1 MPNPTESSYL
11 SSISEL
17 IDFFNKYEQEN
28 TRFSKEVTAA
38 VVQSRFSLS
47 KNRSVYYNDQ
57 FAIRFSTASG
67 SSFSNTVLGLATL
80 RSYDQVPFIVCIVRS
95 NNVELLLANATFL
108 RKISHSSQQLRQ
120 DNIRGSFLGHDILRE
135 YEGITNIPQNFERLF
150 LIHKEFTWDENLI
163 RLVEATNNIVPSGS
177 RYVPTSEEQRNIL
190 MSAEIAH
197 TLLSDSEY
205 QSFGVTLSQLVVE
218 NQTAILEAGEID
230 NVNVRGN
237 RIEQIITNAANF
249 HELEDLSFTLS
260 LGSRILVD
268 IKTKILTLASSPKGY
283 NIDKVLRSLGA
294 GNTVFCFFLIGLNLE
309 TQTLSTR
316 LISILD
322 TSILNATRVQFHWAG
337 RNSKGVTQL
346 TGDISPIFSSSYR
359 ETVDDAQ
366 AKSFLQMLIEL

>member
-1 MPNPTESSYL
+1 ME
-11 SSISEL
+11 
-17 IDFFNKYEQEN
+17 
-28 TRFSKEVTAA
+28 
-38 VVQSRFSLS
+38 VQSRFSLS
-47 KNRSVYYNDQ
+47 KSRSVYYCDH

-80 RSYDQVPFIVCIVRS
+80 RRYDQIPFIVCIVRID
-95 NNVELLLANATFL
+95 NVELLLANATFL

-190 MSAEIAH
+190 VSAEITHA
-197 TLLSDSEY
+197 LLSDSEY
-205 QSFGVTLSQLVVE
+205 QSLGITLSQLVVE

-237 RIEQIITNAANF
+237 RIEQIVTNAANF

-283 NIDKVLRSLGA
+283 NVDKVLRSLGA
-294 GNTVFCFFLIGLNLE
+294 GNTVFCFFFIGLNLE

-322 TSILNATRVQFHWAG
+322 TSILNATRIQFHWAG

-346 TGDISPIFSSSYR
+346 TGDISPIFSAGYR

>member
-17 IDFFNKYEQEN
+17 IDFFNQYGQEN
-28 TRFSKEVTAA
+28 TRFSKEVITTTI
-38 VVQSRFSLS
+38 QSRFSLS
-47 KNRSVYYNDQ
+47 KSRSVYYSDH
-57 FAIRFSTASG
+57 FAIRFSAASG

-80 RSYDQVPFIVCIVRS
+80 RRYDQAPFIVCVVRS
-95 NNVELLLANATFL
+95 NNVELLLANSTFL

-135 YEGITNIPQNFERLF
+135 YEGIANIPQNFERLF

-190 MSAEIAH
+190 MSAELAH
-197 TLLSDSEY
+197 ALLSDSEY
-205 QSFGVTLSQLVVE
+205 QSLGITLNQLVVT
-218 NQTAILEAGEID
+218 NKTAILKAGEID

-237 RIEQIITNAANF
+237 MIEQIITNAANF
-249 HELEDLSFTLS
+249 HDLEDLGFTLS
-260 LGSRILVD
+260 LGSRILID

-283 NIDKVLRSLGA
+283 NIDKVLKSLGT
-294 GNTVFCFFLIGLNLE
+294 GNTVFCFFFIGLNLE

-322 TSILNATRVQFHWAG
+322 TSILNATRIQFHWAG

-346 TGDISPIFSSSYR
+346 TGNISPIFSSGYR

>member
-1 MPNPTESSYL
+1 MPNPTESNYL

-17 IDFFNKYEQEN
+17 IGFFNQYKQEN
-28 TRFSKEVTAA
+28 TFFSKEAIAA
-38 VVQSRFSLS
+38 EVQIRFSLS
-47 KNRSVYYNDQ
+47 KNRSVYYDDH
-57 FAIRFSTASG
+57 FSIRFSTASS

-80 RSYDQVPFIVCIVRS
+80 RRYDQKPFIVCVVRID
-95 NNVELLLANATFL
+95 NVELLLANATFL
-108 RKISHSSQQLRQ
+108 RKISHSSQKLRQ

-135 YEGITNIPQNFERLF
+135 YEGITNVPQNFERLF

-177 RYVPTSEEQRNIL
+177 RYLPTLEERRNIL

-197 TLLSDSEY
+197 ALLSNSEY
-205 QSFGVTLSQLVVE
+205 QSLGIALGQLVVE

-249 HELEDLSFTLS
+249 HGLEDLSFTLS

-283 NIDKVLRSLGA
+283 NVDKILRSLGA
-294 GNTVFCFFLIGLNLE
+294 GSTVFCFFFIGLNLE

-316 LISILD
+316 LVSILD
-322 TSILNATRVQFHWAG
+322 TSILNATRIQFHWAG
-337 RNSKGVTQL
+337 RNSRGVTQL
-346 TGDISPIFSSSYR
+346 TGNFSTIFSSGYC